1 MRRILKKTILILL
14 CLSIST
20 ALFSEP
26 QSTGLTNSNGQNDD
40 LKNYRLYSNDET
52 GYDALINDDAKLL
65 SDWEKDELIKDMA
78 PITQWGNVYFQT
90 VDDYFNMSPE
100 ELSANLYEYMF
111 GYNASGVIFLID
123 MYQRWIYIYSDGE
136 MYKAIDSDYAQF
148 ITDNIYKMATNAEY
162 YSCALSAFTMIQMKL
177 TGK

>member
-1 MRRILKKTILILL
+1 MKTMFKKAIMVLL
-14 CLSIST
+14 CFSFSLS
-20 ALFSEP
+20 LFSEP
-26 QSTGLTNSNGQNDD
+26 DSLNLTNSDVQNDD
-40 LKNYRLYSNDET
+40 LGNYRLYSNKET

-136 MYKAIDSDYAQF
+136 MYKTIDSDYAQF

-162 YSCALSAFTMIQMKL
+162 YSCALSAFNMIFMKL
-177 TGK
+177 SGN

>member
-90 VDDYFNMSPE
+90 VDDYFNM
-100 ELSANLYEYMF
+100 
-111 GYNASGVIFLID
+111 
-123 MYQRWIYIYSDGE
+123 
-136 MYKAIDSDYAQF
+136 
-148 ITDNIYKMATNAEY
+148 
-162 YSCALSAFTMIQMKL
+162 
-177 TGK
+177 